1 MITALDS
8 SVIWAI
14 VKHEPGQD
22 LVMQTLISAAS
33 EGPVVISPIAFAE
46 LAPSSPDAS
55 SLQDFLGRLDILF
68 DPISAEAAHLAGS
81 TFKLYRQ
88 AGGPRQ
94 QILPDFIIAAH
105 AKIQANRLAAL
116 DKGYFRKW
124 FPDLPI
130 LTPPMK

>member
-14 VKHEPGQD
+14 VKHEPGHD
-22 LVMQTLISAAS
+22 LVMQT
-33 EGPVVISPIAFAE
+33 VISPIAFAE